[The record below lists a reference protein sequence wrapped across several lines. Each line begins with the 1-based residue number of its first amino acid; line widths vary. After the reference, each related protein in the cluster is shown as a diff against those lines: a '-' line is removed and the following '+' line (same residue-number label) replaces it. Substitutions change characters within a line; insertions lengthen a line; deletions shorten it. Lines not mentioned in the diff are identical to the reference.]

1 MKLILVNCSRAI
13 AASAPVA
20 QFSAPCNA
28 FGRIVTAD
36 YTAQSKDCS
45 KVIRK
50 SWDAINNITKDGR
63 PILNVYVGSRVLFA

>member
-1 MKLILVNCSRAI
+1 MDDSSAI

-36 YTAQSKDCS
+36 YTAQGEDCS
-45 KVIRK
+45 KIISK
-50 SWDAINNITKDGR
+50 SWDAINSVGASGDKKKTR
-63 PILNVYVGSRVLFA
+63 SVVHNVFFSFPFSS